1 MFFFILKKNKN
12 INVMIIDAVCL
23 HRCPT
28 HTTCFIIGVQQYKK
42 NETAIPNMQD
52 VSGQNHCHCL
62 TKDLILHP
70 FSSFALLW
78 PSWWHTLSYG
88 RLVEYLY
95 RQEKDTRSVCV
106 AYFY

>member
-70 FSSFALLW
+70 FSSFALFGLLGCIPCLMVDLW
-78 PSWWHTLSYG
+78 SICIVKK
-88 RLVEYLY
+88 R
-95 RQEKDTRSVCV
+95 TRGVCV
-106 AYFY
+106 